1 MKKVAFII
9 IVLTILL
16 QANLVS
22 ASSFFEIMNVST
34 IKMVPNSET
43 NFTVTVKDLG
53 SKGGY
58 VDLVF
63 RNLSTNLSVI
73 QNGGTKYISSGA
85 TNSFNGTIK
94 AGDVAPD
101 NYTFEMGLSAK
112 GSPYNWRKAYIVVEP
127 AEEKKAELDGKKKE
141 NIRTLPTAN
150 NTTSSN
156 KAKDTP
162 GTGILVA
169 IAAILITS
177 RRIRS

>member
-1 MKKVAFII
+1 MKKVALII
-9 IVLTILL
+9 IVLTIFFL
-16 QANLVS
+16 ANLTS
-22 ASSFFEIMNVST
+22 ASSFFEIMNISP

-43 NFTVTVKDLG
+43 NFTVTVKGLG

-58 VDLVF
+58 VDLLF
-63 RNLSTNLSVI
+63 KNLSANLSVV
-73 QNGGTKYISSGA
+73 QNEGTKYIFSGT
-85 TNSFNGTIK
+85 TNSLNGTIK
-94 AGDVAPD
+94 AGDVAPG

-156 KAKDTP
+156 KAKDTL
-162 GTGILVA
+162 GAGIFIA
-169 IAAILITS
+169 IAAILITA